1 VNKRERA
8 VVLKNDESRLVSNR
22 SIIKT
27 NEQIRISVS
36 QEHFTDVYRQMLIEI
51 ETDTISDSSLSIS
64 AILNGTYWIFNDCV
78 VRKIIIRK
86 KRKVLFCCFVS
97 NFQVHNTQFTN
108 WPQYVRKKNSIESI
122 YGTSPISDIFLT
134 QKNSK

>member
-1 VNKRERA
+1 MNKRERA

-64 AILNGTYWIFNDCV
+64 AILNGTY
-78 VRKIIIRK
+78 
-86 KRKVLFCCFVS
+86 
-97 NFQVHNTQFTN
+97 
-108 WPQYVRKKNSIESI
+108 
-122 YGTSPISDIFLT
+122 
-134 QKNSK
+134 

>member
-64 AILNGTYWIFNDCV
+64 AILNGTY
-78 VRKIIIRK
+78 
-86 KRKVLFCCFVS
+86 
-97 NFQVHNTQFTN
+97 
-108 WPQYVRKKNSIESI
+108 
-122 YGTSPISDIFLT
+122 
-134 QKNSK
+134 